1 MLVRP
6 RYCVFVV
13 RLLIASRRRLHYAAR
28 GASTGALQA
37 APLNFLLSRRAMFSA
52 QDPTPSGSDP
62 LPRSV
67 SIGGVSQSRENVRE
81 SMTRPRIQLWRA
93 RSSTRLTVT
102 RRFGPESL
110 LHEPVDRSA
119 ASPCNESHCRGN
131 TSLAT
136 AARKQAKQTPSK
148 RHTRKRW
155 AATPRPAP
163 GGRPGT

>member
-13 RLLIASRRRLHYAAR
+13 RLLIVSRRRLHYAAR

-102 RRFGPESL
+102 RCFEPESL
-110 LHEPVDRSA
+110 LSRASRPQRCERLQREPL
-119 ASPCNESHCRGN
+119 PPEE
-131 TSLAT
+131 TSLVT
-136 AARKQAKQTPSK
+136 ASRKADAVEAPQKE
-148 RHTRKRW
+148 RW